1 VSRALLALV
10 LCAAVPAAAAEP
22 VTPLPPLS
30 PLKAPEA
37 SLSPLRLDPGDLVR
51 VERRA
56 RYKRDVGIG
65 LSVPGITLVVLGAVL
80 IGAGAKDNRLATGAA
95 EIAAGAIS
103 AGIGVVFTIPG
114 ALLWIGGQDDLDLS
128 AWRRRHLVIP

>member
-1 VSRALLALV
+1 MNRVVLALS
-10 LCAAVPAAAAEP
+10 LCLATAARAGEP
-22 VTPLPPLS
+22 VAPLPPLS
-30 PLKAPEA
+30 PLKVPEA
-37 SLSPLRLDPGDLVR
+37 SLSPLRLDPGDLLR

-56 RYKRDVGIG
+56 RYKRSVGIG
-65 LSVPGITLVVLGAVL
+65 LSVPGITLLVLGAVL
-80 IGAGAKDNRLATGAA
+80 IGAGAKDDRLVTGAA

-128 AWRRRHLVIP
+128 AWRRRHLATP

>member
-1 VSRALLALV
+1 VSRTLTALL
-10 LCAAVPAAAAEP
+10 LCVAVTAAAAEP
-22 VTPLPPLS
+22 AAPLPPLS

-56 RYKRDVGIG
+56 RYKRNVGIG
-65 LSVPGITLVVLGAVL
+65 LSIPGITLVVLGSVL
-80 IGAGAKDNRLATGAA
+80 IGAGAKDDRLVTGAA

-103 AGIGVVFTIPG
+103 TGIGVLFTIPG
-114 ALLWIGGQDDLDLS
+114 ALLWISGQDDLDLS
-128 AWRRRHLVIP
+128 AWRRRHLITP